1 MDGALIMVEGG
12 SVSVVVVSEMMFIVD
27 AIFWLGICTLE
38 FEVETL
44 EEVVWKLEVW
54 DSVGLKVQ
62 LLSWKFSH

>member
-1 MDGALIMVEGG
+1 MQSKKSISSKFNPALDGALRMVEGG

-44 EEVVWKLEVW
+44 EEVV
-54 DSVGLKVQ
+54 
-62 LLSWKFSH
+62 